1 MQDIASVVIGLDG
14 THLGMSPAMF
24 GTTNALVPGVTF
36 VGGSHTGGGTS
47 AQARIVTYDAAA
59 KTFADGG
66 MVAIAPHDRHLYPNY
81 LGNNPGNQGRNH
93 TWTTMIANPFVGQN
107 GNTDAYLQVFAT
119 SGKTG
124 ATMMD
129 PAKKLSAF
137 IS

>member
-93 TWTTMIANPFVGQN
+93 SHMLTVKNPFPVAPG
-107 GNTDAYLQVFAT
+107 GDAYLL
-119 SGKTG
+119 
-124 ATMMD
+124 
-129 PAKKLSAF
+129 LSATTAKTMA
-137 IS
+137 STCNGCT